1 MNQFDSYIH
10 LAITGILNFQNQTFL
25 VKVMPCFIKLEK
37 SEFLHMGNS
46 TVTELQFR
54 VQFNLM
60 WKSFET
66 FLIIYFLIC
75 SVITH
80 SIISILEI
88 SNFLHLQ
95 VFILNK
101 HR

>member
-1 MNQFDSYIH
+1 
-10 LAITGILNFQNQTFL
+10 
-25 VKVMPCFIKLEK
+25 
-37 SEFLHMGNS
+37 MGNS

-75 SVITH
+75 SGITH